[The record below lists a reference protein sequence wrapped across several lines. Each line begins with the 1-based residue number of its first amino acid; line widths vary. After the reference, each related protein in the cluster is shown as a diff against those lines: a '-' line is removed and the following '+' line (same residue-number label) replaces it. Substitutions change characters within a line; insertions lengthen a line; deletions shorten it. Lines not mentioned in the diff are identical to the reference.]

1 MKKFLSLLLASVLM
15 AGVLV
20 GCTEKKEGDTA
31 NPTDTAAP
39 GGEKKDD
46 AAAPTG
52 DAAKPEGDAAA
63 PAGGTEAPAGD
74 AAAPA
79 GDATKPAEGG
89 H

>member
-31 NPTDTAAP
+31 NPTDNAAP
-39 GGEKKDD
+39 AEKKDD
-46 AAAPTG
+46 AAAPAGDTAAPAEG
-52 DAAKPEGDAAA
+52 DAAKPAEG
-63 PAGGTEAPAGD
+63 
-74 AAAPA
+74 
-79 GDATKPAEGG
+79 GDATKPAEEG